1 MEKQDDLKVSNTVLA
16 LKWGVIGGISSFVL
30 TLITKYSG
38 LEEDFSETL
47 GWVSFIAT
55 LVINTSILYFAL
67 KEVRYN
73 QDDLLS
79 YGQGLG
85 NSLLIGAIWG
95 VISGGFNYIYL
106 NFIDQGVLQKQ
117 LDIARE
123 KLENQGLSESQIEDA
138 EKITKMMMGPGI
150 QFMIIVFFSVLFT
163 FLLGLIVSA
172 ILRKEKSIFE
182 E

>member
-1 MEKQDDLKVSNTVLA
+1 MEKKEDLKASNSVLA
-16 LKWGVIGGISSFVL
+16 LKWGVIGGICSFLL

-47 GWVSFIAT
+47 GWVSFLAT
-55 LVINTSILYFAL
+55 LLINTTILYLAL
-67 KEVRYN
+67 REVRTN
-73 QDDLLS
+73 QDDLIS
-79 YGQGLG
+79 YGEGLG
-85 NSLLIGAIWG
+85 NSLLIGAVWG
-95 VISGGFNYIYL
+95 VVSGGFNYIYL

-117 LDIARE
+117 LDLARE
-123 KLENQGLSESQIEDA
+123 KLESQGLTERQIEDA

-182 E
+182 D

>member
-1 MEKQDDLKVSNTVLA
+1 MEKQEDLKVSNAVLA

-47 GWVSFIAT
+47 GWVSFLAT
-55 LVINTSILYFAL
+55 LLMNTSILYFAL
-67 KEVRYN
+67 KELRTN

-85 NSLLIGAIWG
+85 NSLLIGSIWG
-95 VISGGFNYIYL
+95 IISGGFNYIYL

-117 LDIARE
+117 LEMARE
-123 KLENQGLSESQIEDA
+123 KLESQGLSESQIEDA

-150 QFMIIVFFSVLFT
+150 QFLVIVFFSILFT

-172 ILRKEKSIFE
+172 ILKKEKSIFE
-182 E
+182 D

>member
-1 MEKQDDLKVSNTVLA
+1 MEKQEDQKVSNAVLA
-16 LKWGVIGGISSFVL
+16 LKWGVIGGISSFIL

-47 GWVSFIAT
+47 GWVSFLAT
-55 LVINTSILYFAL
+55 LFINTTILYLAL
-67 KEVRYN
+67 KEVRSN
-73 QDDLLS
+73 QDDLIS

-85 NSLLIGAIWG
+85 NSLLIGAVWG
-95 VISGGFNYIYL
+95 VISGGFNYVYL

-123 KLENQGLSESQIEDA
+123 KLESQGLTESQIEDA
-138 EKITKMMMGPGI
+138 EKITKMMLGPGI

-172 ILRKEKSIFE
+172 ILRREKSIFE
-182 E
+182 D

>member
-1 MEKQDDLKVSNTVLA
+1 MEKQEDLKVSNSLLA

-30 TLITKYSG
+30 TLVTKYSG

-47 GWVSFIAT
+47 GWFSFFAT
-55 LVINTSILYFAL
+55 LLINTTILYLAL
-67 KEVRYN
+67 KEVRSN

-85 NSLLIGAIWG
+85 NSLLIGSIW
-95 VISGGFNYIYL
+95 VIVSGGFNYIYL
-106 NFIDQGVLQKQ
+106 NFIDQGVLIKQ
-117 LDIARE
+117 MDMARE
-123 KLENQGLSESQIEDA
+123 KLESQGLSESQIEDA
-138 EKITKMMMGPGI
+138 EKITKMMLGPGI
-150 QFMIIVFFSVLFT
+150 QFMIIVFVSILFT

-182 E
+182 D

>member
-1 MEKQDDLKVSNTVLA
+1 MEKQEDLKLSNSVLA
-16 LKWGVIGGISSFVL
+16 LKWGVIGGITSFVL
-30 TLITKYSG
+30 TLATKYSG

-47 GWVSFIAT
+47 GWVSFLGT
-55 LVINTSILYFAL
+55 LLINTTILYLAL
-67 KEVRYN
+67 KDVRSN

-85 NSLLIGAIWG
+85 NSLLIGSIWG
-95 VISGGFNYIYL
+95 VVSGGFNYIYL

-117 LDIARE
+117 MDIARE
-123 KLENQGLSESQIEDA
+123 KLESQIEDA
-138 EKITKMMMGPGI
+138 EKITKMMLGPGI
-150 QFMIIVFFSVLFT
+150 QFMIIFFFSVLFT

-182 E
+182 D

>member
-1 MEKQDDLKVSNTVLA
+1 MEKQEDLKVSNSVLA
-16 LKWGVIGGISSFVL
+16 LKWGVIGGISSFIL

-38 LEEDFSETL
+38 LEEDFSDTL
-47 GWVSFIAT
+47 GWVSFLAT
-55 LVINTSILYFAL
+55 LVINTTILYLAL
-67 KEVRYN
+67 KEVRAN
-73 QDDLLS
+73 QDDFLS

-85 NSLLIGAIWG
+85 NSLLIGSIWG

-123 KLENQGLSESQIEDA
+123 KLESQGLTESQIEDA
-138 EKITKMMMGPGI
+138 EKITNMMMGPGI
-150 QFMIIVFFSVLFT
+150 QFIIIVFFSVLFT

-172 ILRKEKSIFE
+172 VLRKEKSIFE
-182 E
+182 D

>member
-1 MEKQDDLKVSNTVLA
+1 MEKQEDLKVSNSVLA

-30 TLITKYSG
+30 TLATKYSG

-47 GWVSFIAT
+47 GWVSFLAT
-55 LVINTSILYFAL
+55 LLINTTILYLAL
-67 KEVRYN
+67 KEVRSN
-73 QDDLLS
+73 QDDLLG

-85 NSLLIGAIWG
+85 NSILIGSIWG
-95 VISGGFNYIYL
+95 VSSGGFNYIYL

-117 LDIARE
+117 MDMARE
-123 KLENQGLSESQIEDA
+123 KLESQGLSESQIEDA

-150 QFMIIVFFSVLFT
+150 QFMIIVFFSILFT
-163 FLLGLIVSA
+163 FFLGLIVSA

-182 E
+182 D

>member
-1 MEKQDDLKVSNTVLA
+1 MEKQEDLKVSNSLLA

-30 TLITKYSG
+30 TLFTKYSG

-47 GWVSFIAT
+47 GWVSFLAT
-55 LVINTSILYFAL
+55 LLINTTILYLAL
-67 KEVRYN
+67 KEVRSN
-73 QDDLLS
+73 QDDLIT

-85 NSLLIGAIWG
+85 NSLLIGAVWG
-95 VISGGFNYIYL
+95 LISGGFNYIYL
-106 NFIDQGVLQKQ
+106 NFIDEGVLQKQ
-117 LDIARE
+117 LEIARE
-123 KLENQGLSESQIEDA
+123 KLESQGLTESQIEDA
-138 EKITKMMMGPGI
+138 EKITKMMLGPGI

-182 E
+182 D

>member
-1 MEKQDDLKVSNTVLA
+1 MEKQEDFKVSNSVLA
-16 LKWGVIGGISSFVL
+16 LKWGVIGGICSFVL

-47 GWVSFIAT
+47 GWVSFLAT
-55 LVINTSILYFAL
+55 LFINTTILYLAL
-67 KEVRYN
+67 KEVRSN

-79 YGQGLG
+79 YGQGIG

-117 LDIARE
+117 MDMARE
-123 KLENQGLSESQIEDA
+123 KLESQGLSESQIEDA
-138 EKITKMMMGPGI
+138 EKITKMMLGPGI
-150 QFMIIVFFSVLFT
+150 QFMIIVFVSILFT

-172 ILRKEKSIFE
+172 ILRREKSIFE
-182 E
+182 D